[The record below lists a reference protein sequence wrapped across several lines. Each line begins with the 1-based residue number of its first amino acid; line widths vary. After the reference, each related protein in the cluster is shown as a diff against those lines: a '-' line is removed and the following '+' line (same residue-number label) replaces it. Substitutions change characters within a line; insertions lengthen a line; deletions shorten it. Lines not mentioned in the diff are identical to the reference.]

1 MYLID
6 RRVAAN
12 FDWPLLILTALLSA
26 AGLANLY
33 SATHNVTGAAATP
46 IYVKQIYWHIIA
58 LAVFLI
64 VTVIDYRFF
73 ERYAYL
79 AYGCVIG
86 LLIATLLFGRTIS
99 GAQRWIHIGSFSLQS
114 SELAK
119 IALILALAKFF
130 HNDRPRGP
138 YRLRDLAIPFGLLAL
153 PFALVVQQPD
163 LGTAMLMMFI
173 FFSMILFVRIRTT
186 SLLAL
191 IFTAIASLPV
201 LWANLKDYQK
211 RRVLDFLRPEQ
222 DPLGSGYHIIQSK
235 IAVGSGHFLGKGFL
249 DGTQSQLHFLPEQ
262 HTDFIFSVLA
272 EEWGFLGSAAVLFL
286 FFLLIL
292 KAFKV
297 ARSSKDLFGSLC
309 AFGVGAMLFW
319 HVTINIGMVSG
330 VVPVVG
336 VPLPFLSYGG
346 SFLLAVMAGVGLLM
360 NIQMR
365 RYFF

>member
-119 IALILALAKFF
+119 IALILALARALYR
-130 HNDRPRGP
+130 N
-138 YRLRDLAIPFGLLAL
+138 RLREPLDWAAPAALARN
-153 PFALVVQQPD
+153 
-163 LGTAMLMMFI
+163 M
-173 FFSMILFVRIRTT
+173 
-186 SLLAL
+186 
-191 IFTAIASLPV
+191 
-201 LWANLKDYQK
+201 
-211 RRVLDFLRPEQ
+211 
-222 DPLGSGYHIIQSK
+222 
-235 IAVGSGHFLGKGFL
+235 
-249 DGTQSQLHFLPEQ
+249 
-262 HTDFIFSVLA
+262 SVL
-272 EEWGFLGSAAVLFL
+272 
-286 FFLLIL
+286 
-292 KAFKV
+292 
-297 ARSSKDLFGSLC
+297 SSPD
-309 AFGVGAMLFW
+309 AGAK
-319 HVTINIGMVSG
+319 
-330 VVPVVG
+330 P
-336 VPLPFLSYGG
+336 
-346 SFLLAVMAGVGLLM
+346 
-360 NIQMR
+360 
-365 RYFF
+365 

>member
-6 RRVAAN
+6 RRVAGN
-12 FDWPLLILTALLSA
+12 FDWPLLILTLLLSA
-26 AGLANLY
+26 AGIVNLY
-33 SATHNVTGAAATP
+33 SATYNVTGAAATP
-46 IYVKQIYWHIIA
+46 IYIKQLYWHIIA
-58 LAVFLI
+58 FTVFVI
-64 VTVIDYRFF
+64 VTVVDYRFF

-79 AYGCVIG
+79 AHGCAIG
-86 LLIATLLFGRTIS
+86 LLIATLVYGRTIS
-99 GAQRWIHIGSFSLQS
+99 GAQRWIHIGSFSLQP

-119 IALILALAKFF
+119 ITLIMALAKFF
-130 HNDRPRGP
+130 QHDRPRGP
-138 YRLRDLAIPFGLLAL
+138 YRLRDLAIPFGMLAV
-153 PFALVVQQPD
+153 PFVLIVQQPD
-163 LGTAMLMMFI
+163 LGTAMLIVFI
-173 FFSMILFVRIRTT
+173 FFSMILFVRIHTS

-191 IFTAIASLPV
+191 IFAALASLPL
-201 LWANLKDYQK
+201 LWYNLKDYQK

-249 DGTQSQLHFLPEQ
+249 HGTQSQLHFLPEQ

-272 EEWGFLGSAAVLFL
+272 EEWGFFGSSVVLFL

-292 KAFKV
+292 KTFKV
-297 ARSSKDLFGSLC
+297 AKSSKDLFGTLC
-309 AFGVGAMLFW
+309 AFGVGSMMFW
-319 HVTINIGMVSG
+319 HVAINIGMVSG

-360 NIQMR
+360 NVQMR